1 MIQRIY
7 LTGASGA
14 GVTTLG
20 KALASALQLP
30 HVDVDDYYWYPTD
43 PPYVQSRPAVDR
55 VALLK
60 RALAHGHWVLSG
72 SLDGWGDELIVDAQ
86 QVVLL
91 DTPTP
96 LRIKRLKER
105 ETLRVGERV
114 APGGDMHASHLAF
127 LAWAAGYDRGAFA
140 GRSRPRHEAWFKQ
153 LKQPSLRVDGSR
165 GVEALLQQVHSSLP

>member
-43 PPYVQSRPAVDR
+43 PPYVQSRPAGDR
-55 VALLK
+55 VVLLK
-60 RALAHGHWVLSG
+60 QALVHGHWVLSG

-86 QVVLL
+86 QVVLV

-96 LRIKRLKER
+96 LRIERLKDR
-105 ETLRVGERV
+105 EVLRFGERV
-114 APGGDMHASHLAF
+114 APGGDMHAAHLAF

-165 GVEALLQQVHSSLP
+165 CVEALLQQVHSSLP